1 MKLVNLK
8 LLTSVATMLTLSL
21 LCIER
26 PALAQSNCKEAR
38 GNSVEVFNPA
48 SNSSIGT
55 LTNGGWLDGTT
66 VSVFN
71 SPGLPTPDPTEVTFA
86 STFTLTT
93 NQGQL
98 KGSNRVYLL
107 DLVRGI
113 GVSMV
118 KIDPAASTGIFAGAT
133 GMLFIDL
140 LKSTTVAVG
149 PYYQVV
155 GGQVCFAGEKE

>member
-1 MKLVNLK
+1 MNVFNAKLV
-8 LLTSVATMLTLSL
+8 TSVATMLTLGL
-21 LCIER
+21 LCIEQ
-26 PALAQSNCKEAR
+26 PGLAQSNCKEAK
-38 GNSVEVFNPA
+38 GNLVESFDGV
-48 SNSSIGT
+48 STSTGT
-55 LTNGGWLDGTT
+55 LTNGGWLGGTT

-71 SPGLPTPDPTEVTFA
+71 RPGYPTPDPTEVTFA

-118 KIDPAASTGIFAGAT
+118 KIDPAASTGIFAGAS
-133 GMLFIDL
+133 GALPRIC
-140 LKSTTVAVG
+140 SINRG
-149 PYYQVV
+149 
-155 GGQVCFAGEKE
+155 

>member
-1 MKLVNLK
+1 MKLVTVK
-8 LLTSVATMLTLSL
+8 FLTAVMTMLTLSL

-26 PALAQSNCKEAR
+26 PALAQSNCKEAK
-38 GNSVEVFNPA
+38 GNFVESFDGV
-48 SNSSIGT
+48 STTTGT

-66 VSVFN
+66 VAVFN
-71 SPGLPTPDPTEVTFA
+71 SPGYPTPDPTEVTFA

-133 GMLFIDL
+133 GVLFLDL
-140 LKSTTVAVG
+140 LRSTTVAVG
-149 PYYQVV
+149 PYYEVV
-155 GGQVCFAGEKE
+155 GGQVRFAGGR

>member
-1 MKLVNLK
+1 MKLVNVK
-8 LLTSVATMLTLSL
+8 FLTSVITMLTLSL

-26 PALAQSNCKEAR
+26 PALAQSNCKEAK
-38 GNSVEVFNPA
+38 GNFVESFDGV
-48 SNSSIGT
+48 STTTGT

-66 VSVFN
+66 VAVFN
-71 SPGLPTPDPTEVTFA
+71 SPGYPTPDPTEVTFA

-118 KIDPAASTGIFAGAT
+118 KIDPVASTGIFAGAT
-133 GMLFIDL
+133 GVLFLDL
-140 LKSTTVAVG
+140 LRSTTVAVG
-149 PYYQVV
+149 PYYEVV
-155 GGQVCFAGEKE
+155 GGQVCFAGGR

>member
-1 MKLVNLK
+1 MKLVNVK
-8 LLTSVATMLTLSL
+8 FLTSVMTMLTLSL

-26 PALAQSNCKEAR
+26 PALAQSNCKEAK
-38 GNSVEVFNPA
+38 GNFVESFDGV
-48 SNSSIGT
+48 STTTGT

-66 VSVFN
+66 VAVFN
-71 SPGLPTPDPTEVTFA
+71 SPGYPTPDPTEVTFA

-93 NQGQL
+93 NHGQL

-133 GMLFIDL
+133 GVLIMDL
-140 LKSTTVAVG
+140 LRSTTVAVG

-155 GGQVCFAGEKE
+155 AGQVCFAGGR

>member
-1 MKLVNLK
+1 MKHVIKITPFALGLVVLGH
-8 LLTSVATMLTLSL
+8 A
-21 LCIER
+21 
-26 PALAQSNCKEAR
+26 AFAQSNCKDAK
-38 GNSVEVFNPA
+38 GNLVEVFNGAA
-48 SNSSIGT
+48 STGT
-55 LTNGGWLDGTT
+55 LTNGGWLNGTT

-71 SPGLPTPDPTEVTFA
+71 SPGYPTPDPTEVTFA

-98 KGSNRVYLL
+98 KGSNRVYLF

-113 GVSMV
+113 GVTLV
-118 KIDPAASTGIFAGAT
+118 KIDPATSTGIFAGAT

-155 GGQVCFAGEKE
+155 GGQVCFAGGI

>member
-1 MKLVNLK
+1 MKLVNVK
-8 LLTSVATMLTLSL
+8 FLTSVITMLTLSL

-26 PALAQSNCKEAR
+26 PALAQSNCKEAK
-38 GNSVEVFNPA
+38 GNFVESFDGV
-48 SNSSIGT
+48 STSTGT

-71 SPGLPTPDPTEVTFA
+71 SPGLPTPDPTVVTFA

-93 NQGQL
+93 HQGQL
-98 KGSNRVYLL
+98 KGSNRLYLL
-107 DLVRGI
+107 DLVRGV

-118 KIDPAASTGIFAGAT
+118 KIDPVASTGIFAGAS
-133 GMLFIDL
+133 GVLFLDL

-149 PYYQVV
+149 PYYEVV
-155 GGQVCFAGEKE
+155 GGQVCFAGER

>member
-1 MKLVNLK
+1 MKLVNVK
-8 LLTSVATMLTLSL
+8 FLTSVMTMLTLSL

-26 PALAQSNCKEAR
+26 PALAQSNCKEAK
-38 GNSVEVFNPA
+38 GNFVESFDGV
-48 SNSSIGT
+48 STTTGT

-66 VSVFN
+66 VAVFN
-71 SPGLPTPDPTEVTFA
+71 SPGYPTPDPTEVTFA

-133 GMLFIDL
+133 GVLFLDL
-140 LKSTTVAVG
+140 LRSSTVAVG
-149 PYYQVV
+149 PYYEVV
-155 GGQVCFAGEKE
+155 GGQVCFAGGR